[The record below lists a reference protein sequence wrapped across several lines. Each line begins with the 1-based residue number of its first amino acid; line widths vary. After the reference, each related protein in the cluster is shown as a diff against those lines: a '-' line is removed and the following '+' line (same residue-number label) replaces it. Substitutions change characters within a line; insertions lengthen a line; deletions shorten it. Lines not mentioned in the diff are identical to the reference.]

1 MSANYSESAPTDKPQ
16 PLARPISQE
25 GRLDNTP
32 FTTLRNG
39 GGNVGE
45 MNMEQP
51 EQPITF
57 NTLQESIRDAFGN
70 VLGITDPTIPAI
82 DTETK
87 RIDAAPQ
94 LSVPM
99 GAMRFPTAGMNA
111 GIPAIEY
118 R

>member
-70 VLGITDPTIPAI
+70 VLGITDPTLMNQEAM
-82 DTETK
+82 

-94 LSVPM
+94 INVPM